1 MVAAAHALIR
11 GLAAVA
17 AIAGF
22 DLNSVQGT
30 VIGISA
36 MVLAA
41 LYAAADI
48 MVRILLRHGITP
60 PEVLPHGDHSM
71 PGFLFDILC

>member
-1 MVAAAHALIR
+1 MVAATHALIR

-17 AIAGF
+17 AIAGLN
-22 DLNSVQGT
+22 LNSVQGT

-36 MVLAA
+36 MVFAA

-60 PEVLPHGDHSM
+60 PEVLPRGSHSM
-71 PGFLFDILC
+71 PGFRFDILC